1 MFDDEYFFSEVLQIC
16 PYCFVLPVSLAT
28 MLPLNFL
35 PWQRL
40 PTCATCPEVEIGSD
54 CGL

>member
-28 MLPLNFL
+28 MLPLTL
-35 PWQRL
+35 
-40 PTCATCPEVEIGSD
+40 ATFTYMCHMSGS
-54 CGL
+54 